1 MCRLFNSLKE
11 MASRPAASPAAKQLL
26 AEAEDD
32 YKARLK
38 KVEQT
43 INNYLDK
50 MFAEPPAS
58 EEDLQTRINS
68 VNLTVSAY
76 LLGVQDS
83 GAFEDMECW
92 QIWAHARDKQ
102 SKLIASLKI
111 DYPELR

>member
-1 MCRLFNSLKE
+1 MCRLLNSLKE
-11 MASRPAASPAAKQLL
+11 MASQPAASPAAKQLL

-68 VNLTVSAY
+68 ARLTVSAY
-76 LLGVQDS
+76 LLGVQAS

-92 QIWAHARDKQ
+92 LVGAHARDKQ
-102 SKLIASLKI
+102 NKLIASLKI